1 VTKAV
6 KEPRKFVLA
15 AMDFLRTLDL
25 RRCRLLEWSIH
36 IGSHDGA
43 KGPRRLHN
51 SRDFAAVMAQTVAN
65 RRY

>member
-1 VTKAV
+1 
-6 KEPRKFVLA
+6 
-15 AMDFLRTLDL
+15 MDFLRTLDL

-36 IGSHDGA
+36 IGSDDAA

-65 RRY
+65 RAY